1 MSKTLRTLRL
11 GIIGLG
17 TVGCGTLSILRDN
30 AQLLAERTQC
40 DIQVTRAAVRDLS
53 RPRGCDTQGIQLV
66 DTPLSVATADDVD
79 VVVELMGGT
88 SLAVEVVRAAI
99 QAGKHVV
106 TANKA
111 LLAEHG
117 NELLALAEQQGV
129 MVAFEA
135 SVAGGIPIIKALKE
149 GLSANK
155 INWLAGIING
165 TCNYMLTEMAKPG
178 NDFAPVLKEAQRLGY
193 AEAEPSFDIDG
204 IDASHKLAILASV
217 AFGVPLSREGMLIEG
232 ITMVSADDIAWAD
245 DLGYKIK
252 SLGIARR
259 RDEGIELRVQ
269 SALVPKDKLL
279 ANVDDVMNAVMVN
292 GDAVGTTLY
301 SGAGA
306 GGLPTGSAVVA
317 DIVDVCLATSQQ
329 QAMRPALGVPMRAL
343 AALPILPADHILS
356 AYYLRLQVSDAA
368 GVLAKI
374 STILANEGISAEE
387 IRQQPNAEHTAA
399 TLVLLTNVV
408 QEAAFKRA
416 LAQLST
422 LADLQQD
429 IAWLRVEHL
438 A

>member
-1 MSKTLRTLRL
+1 MTSVRL
-11 GIIGLG
+11 GIVGLG

-30 AQLLAERTQC
+30 ASLLAQRTGC
-40 DIQVTRAAVRDLS
+40 DIRVTTAAVRDLA
-53 RPRGCDTQGIQLV
+53 RPRTCDTQGIRLV
-66 DTPLSVATADDVD
+66 DTPLSVATAVDVD

-88 SLAVEVVRAAI
+88 GLAVDVVRTAI
-99 QAGKHVV
+99 EAGKHVI

-117 NELLALAEQQGV
+117 NELLELAEAKGV

-135 SVAGGIPIIKALKE
+135 SVAGGIPVIKALKE
-149 GLSANK
+149 GMAGNA
-155 INWLAGIING
+155 INWVAGIING

-217 AFGVPLSREGMLIEG
+217 AFGVPLSRQGMLIEG
-232 ITMVSADDIAWAD
+232 ITMVTADDIAWAD

-259 RDEGIELRVQ
+259 REAGIELRVQ
-269 SALVPKDKLL
+269 SALVPKSKLL

-292 GDAVGTTLY
+292 GNAVGTTLY

-317 DIVDVCLATSQQ
+317 DIVDVCI
-329 QAMRPALGVPMRAL
+329 AMRSGQVLRPALGIAMKDLSP
-343 AALPILPADHILS
+343 LPILPS
-356 AYYLRLQVSDAA
+356 SEMQTAYYLRLNVTDAP

-374 STILANEGISAEE
+374 SAVLAHEGISIEE
-387 IRQQPNAEHTAA
+387 MRQQPDSAKSAA

-408 QEAAFKRA
+408 KEAAFMNA
-416 LAQLST
+416 LTQLSALT
-422 LADLQQD
+422 DLKAPV
-429 IAWLRVEHL
+429 AWLRVEHL

>member
-1 MSKTLRTLRL
+1 MTSVRL
-11 GIIGLG
+11 GFIGLG
-17 TVGCGTLSILRDN
+17 TVGCGTLTILRDN
-30 AQLLAERTQC
+30 AALLAQRTGC
-40 DIQVTRAAVRDLS
+40 HITVSAAAVRDLS
-53 RPRGCDTQGIQLV
+53 RPRTCDTQGIRLV
-66 DTPLSVATADDVD
+66 DDPLAVATAQDVD

-88 SLAVEVVRAAI
+88 GLAVEVVRAAI
-99 QAGKHVV
+99 NAGKHVI

-117 NELLALAEQQGV
+117 NALLSLAETKGV

-149 GLSANK
+149 GLSGNQ
-155 INWLAGIING
+155 INWVAGIING

-178 NDFAPVLKEAQRLGY
+178 KDFAPVLKEAQRLGY

-217 AFGVPLSREGMLIEG
+217 AFGVPLSRQGMLIEG
-232 ITMVSADDIAWAD
+232 ITMVTAADIAWAD

-259 RDEGIELRVQ
+259 RASGIELRVQ
-269 SALVPKDKLL
+269 SALVPKSKLL

-292 GDAVGTTLY
+292 GNAVGTTLY

-306 GGLPTGSAVVA
+306 GGMPTGSAVVA
-317 DIVDVCLATSQQ
+317 DIVDVCI
-329 QAMRPALGVPMRAL
+329 AMRSGQVTRPALGVPMNAL
-343 AALPILPADHILS
+343 AALPILPSSQIQT
-356 AYYLRLQVSDAA
+356 AYYLRLDVTDAP

-374 STILANEGISAEE
+374 SAELANEGISIEE
-387 IRQQPNAEHTAA
+387 MRQQPDSEKSAA

-408 QEAAFKRA
+408 EESAFMRA
-416 LAQLST
+416 LAKIAALT
-422 LADLQQD
+422 DLRSPV
-429 IAWLRVEHL
+429 AWLRVEHL
-438 A
+438 S